1 MRNSRMLRLFGKL
14 LTLAGLSVL
23 SATMAQAAN
32 APRVSGS
39 YQIVQREQSGGEVR
53 VWLQLH
59 LVNRGARELHLR
71 RITLWDFA
79 HPTKGASQTTSLVL
93 RAGSSAD
100 ATQEF
105 IIPRA
110 EYELWKHGTRPRL
123 VLQTDLV
130 NGRSGSEV
138 VRLDR
143 KTSRKVN

>member
-1 MRNSRMLRLFGKL
+1 MRNSRMLCFFGKL
-14 LTLAGLSVL
+14 LIAAGLSVL
-23 SATMAQAAN
+23 SVTMAHAAN
-32 APRVSGS
+32 PPSLSGT

-53 VWLQLH
+53 VRLQFH
-59 LVNRGARELHLR
+59 LVNRGTRDLHLS

-79 HPTKGASQTTSLVL
+79 HPTKGGSQTTSLVL

-110 EYELWKHGTRPRL
+110 QYELWKHGTKPRL
-123 VLQTDLV
+123 VLHTDLS

-143 KTSRKVN
+143 KHAGKVN

>member
-23 SATMAQAAN
+23 SVTMAQAAN
-32 APRVSGS
+32 PPRVSGS
-39 YQIVQREQSGGEVR
+39 YQIVQREQSGGEMRVR
-53 VWLQLH
+53 LQLH

-79 HPTKGASQTTSLVL
+79 HPTKGGSQTTSLVL

-123 VLQTDLV
+123 VLHTDLS

-143 KTSRKVN
+143 KHAGKVN

>member
-1 MRNSRMLRLFGKL
+1 MRNSRMLCFFGKL
-14 LTLAGLSVL
+14 LIAAGLSVL
-23 SATMAQAAN
+23 SVTMAHAAN
-32 APRVSGS
+32 PPSLSGT

-53 VWLQLH
+53 VRLQFH
-59 LVNRGARELHLR
+59 LVNRGTRDLHLS

-79 HPTKGASQTTSLVL
+79 HPTKGGSQTTSLVL

-110 EYELWKHGTRPRL
+110 EYELWKRGSRPRL
-123 VLQTDLV
+123 VLQTNLV
-130 NGRSGSEV
+130 NGRSGNEV

-143 KTSRKVN
+143 KAGGKVN

>member
-1 MRNSRMLRLFGKL
+1 MRNSRLLQLCGRLL
-14 LTLAGLSVL
+14 ILAGLSL
-23 SATMAQAAN
+23 SSVALAQAAN
-32 APRVSGS
+32 ASRLSGS
-39 YQIVQREQSGGEVR
+39 YQIVQREQSGGEMR

-59 LVNRGARELHLR
+59 LVNRGTRELHLK

-79 HPTKGASQTTSLVL
+79 HPTKGGSQTTSLVL
-93 RAGSSAD
+93 HAGSSAD

-110 EYELWKHGTRPRL
+110 EYELWKHGARPRL
-123 VLQTDLV
+123 VLHTDLS

-143 KTSRKVN
+143 KHAGKVN

>member
-1 MRNSRMLRLFGKL
+1 MRNSRLLQLCGRLL
-14 LTLAGLSVL
+14 ILVGLSL
-23 SATMAQAAN
+23 SSVALAQAAN
-32 APRVSGS
+32 ASRLSGS
-39 YQIVQREQSGGEVR
+39 YQIVQREQSGGEMRVR
-53 VWLQLH
+53 LQLH
-59 LVNRGARELHLR
+59 LVNRGTRELHLK

-79 HPTKGASQTTSLVL
+79 HPTKGGSQITSLVL

-123 VLQTDLV
+123 VLHTDLS

-143 KTSRKVN
+143 KHAGKVN